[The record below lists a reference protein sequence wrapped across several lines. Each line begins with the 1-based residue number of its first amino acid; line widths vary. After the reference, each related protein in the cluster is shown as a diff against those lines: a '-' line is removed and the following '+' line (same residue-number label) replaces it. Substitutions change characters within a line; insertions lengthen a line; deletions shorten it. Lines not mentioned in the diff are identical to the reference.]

1 MHTHIRSIVAA
12 SLCATALVLPR
23 NAVANGDLDDLLNVP
38 KTFGA
43 NVRES
48 ANGILP
54 PVMADTAAN
63 MVETSSLVGGIAC
76 GVACGVAI
84 AGPIVFYLGPLAPA
98 EAVAALAYP
107 GILVGLPIGTVA
119 GAGVGGALFCTG
131 YTLFDVGEPLCAGT
145 RETFA
150 AILGEDSRT
159 FGNGTSSW
167 ADGTL
172 FNHRVAP
179 SAAAQRPVDVS
190 LDPRLQFGGADV
202 DVLGLRLGVFSA
214 ENRNVYGLDLCTLLG
229 RSLGDEYALQAGLFN
244 LVDGSTGGLQA
255 GLSNVS
261 LDALYGIQTAG
272 FANVAGGDTPSYGLQ
287 AAGLVNRAGDFYGAQ
302 VGCLNAADYVAGL
315 QVGLAN
321 VGFDRRG
328 PKSGDV
334 HGVQVGVVNAC
345 NSGAGLQVGLWNNA
359 RTFAGVQIGLVNV
372 IEDHD
377 LPFLPIVN
385 AGF

>member
-1 MHTHIRSIVAA
+1 MNMHTRSVVAA
-12 SLCATALVLPR
+12 ILCATALVLPSTVTADDVLDID
-23 NAVANGDLDDLLNVP
+23 AVSAKIG
-38 KTFGA
+38 KSFGR
-43 NVRES
+43 VFKDS
-48 ANGILP
+48 LP
-54 PVMADTAAN
+54 PSMVSDAEKTVEGCVKIGMGIGAAAG
-63 MVETSSLVGGIAC
+63 LGAGIAATVVFAPYLIPEDFV
-76 GVACGVAI
+76 VAPF
-84 AGPIVFYLGPLAPA
+84 AGMFIGAP
-98 EAVAALAYP
+98 
-107 GILVGLPIGTVA
+107 VGAVA
-119 GAGVGGALFCTG
+119 GAGVGGTLLGVC
-131 YTLFDVGEPLCAGT
+131 YTFFDMGEPLCVGV
-145 RETFA
+145 RESYT
-150 AILGEDSRT
+150 AILGEDPRT
-159 FGNGTSSW
+159 VGNDMLGKH
-167 ADGTL
+167 TL
-172 FNHRVAP
+172 FHHPTAP
-179 SAAAQRPVDVS
+179 NLATPSPVDVS

-202 DVLGLRLGVFSA
+202 DVLGLRLGIFSA
-214 ENRNVYGLDLCTLLG
+214 ENRNVYGFDFCTLLG

-272 FANVAGGDTPSYGLQ
+272 FANVAGGETPSYGLQ

-315 QVGLAN
+315 QVGVAN
-321 VGFDRRG
+321 MGFDRSG
-328 PKSGDV
+328 PKAGDV

-377 LPFLPIVN
+377 LPFMPIVN